1 MQQAQTC
8 SLKLRMDLGIMF
20 GIQAQCMS
28 QQVSSACLTL
38 ELRAHVPSPW
48 ASGAFP
54 KINTFTLSFVIM
66 FKKFWKKN

>member
-1 MQQAQTC
+1 
-8 SLKLRMDLGIMF
+8 MF
-20 GIQAQCMS
+20 GIQAQYMS